1 MGGMGEAARMG
12 VGMYQGRGWSWPLK
26 FGVTPEEDEQRLSF
40 LSDDLKHLVLP
51 VGPETWGP
59 CPVRSWEVSWKQMG
73 VFG

>member
-1 MGGMGEAARMG
+1 MGGMGEPARMG

-51 VGPETWGP
+51 VGPAL
-59 CPVRSWEVSWKQMG
+59 
-73 VFG
+73 

>member
-1 MGGMGEAARMG
+1 MG

-51 VGPETWGP
+51 VGPAL
-59 CPVRSWEVSWKQMG
+59 
-73 VFG
+73 